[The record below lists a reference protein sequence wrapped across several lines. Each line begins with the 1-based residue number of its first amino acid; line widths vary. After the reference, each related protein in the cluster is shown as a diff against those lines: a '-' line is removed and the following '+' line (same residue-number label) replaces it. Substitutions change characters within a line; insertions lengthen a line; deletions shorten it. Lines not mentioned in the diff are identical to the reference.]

1 VYLGARVQP
10 PSAGETA
17 ERSVSAGRDR
27 ESPERG
33 VKRARPQPDEP
44 VMKVLVSPEARRF
57 IKERGGMLFV
67 RLRRAAGV
75 RASVKTLVASTEPPG
90 VEVLD
95 YQRIDAGG
103 FLIFLPP
110 GLRLPRELHLE
121 VRGWVRRRVDAFWNG
136 CAFVFPEPRIA

>member
-1 VYLGARVQP
+1 
-10 PSAGETA
+10 
-17 ERSVSAGRDR
+17 
-27 ESPERG
+27 
-33 VKRARPQPDEP
+33 
-44 VMKVLVSPEARRF
+44 
-57 IKERGGMLFV
+57 MLFV

-90 VEVLD
+90 VEALD

-121 VRGWVRRRVDAFWNG
+121 ARGWLRRRVDAFWNG
-136 CAFVFPEPRIA
+136 CAFVFPEHGLA